1 MVGEEPADEPRGL
14 PADVGTW
21 APVELY
27 RLRAQLVNELPLGPD
42 LLDAVARV
50 DLLLERH
57 A

>member
-21 APVELY
+21 SPVELY